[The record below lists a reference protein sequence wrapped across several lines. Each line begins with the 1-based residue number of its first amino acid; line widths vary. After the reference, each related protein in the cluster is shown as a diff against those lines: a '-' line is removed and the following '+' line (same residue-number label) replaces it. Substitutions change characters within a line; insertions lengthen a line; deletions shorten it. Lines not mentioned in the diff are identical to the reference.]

1 MSSFLS
7 RPILG
12 LKERVVLPLA
22 KRWISGVALD
32 SAIEDAKK
40 ANMKGIGAV
49 VNFLGEEIKDPATAD
64 AHANEYLRLQ
74 QALSDGGVNGF
85 ASVKL
90 TQLGLGSDNEAMGR
104 RLEKVASNA
113 DRLNQLLW
121 LDMEGSKFTDAT
133 IRTYLEARERHQGM
147 GVALQAYLRRSE
159 SDLKTILDAGGTV
172 RIVKGAY
179 RESHD
184 LVYPTKKEVTDN
196 FAKLMGTLFQRS
208 EGFAIGTHDTLL
220 VEQAKKLAESSH
232 TNFRF
237 EMLKGIRDELKEE
250 LVKSGYKVFEYLPYG
265 DSWYAYSKRRIK
277 EHPSNIWLLL
287 RSLV

>member
-1 MSSFLS
+1 M
-7 RPILG
+7 G

-40 ANMKGIGAV
+40 ANSKGMGAV
-49 VNFLGEEIKDPATAD
+49 VNFLGEEIKDPAFAD
-64 AHANEYLRLQ
+64 SHANEYLRLQ
-74 QALSDGGVNGF
+74 QALADGGVDGF

-90 TQLGLGSDNEAMGR
+90 TQLGLGSDDEGMER
-104 RLEKVASNA
+104 RLEKIGANA
-113 DRLNQLLW
+113 DRLKQLLW
-121 LDMEGSKFTDAT
+121 LDMEGSKYTDAT
-133 IRTYLEARERHQGM
+133 IKTYLAAKEKHQGM
-147 GVALQAYLRRSE
+147 GVALQAYLRRTE
-159 SDLKTILDAGGTV
+159 SDLKTILDAGGKV

-184 LVYPTKKEVTDN
+184 IVYSTKKEVTDN
-196 FAKLMGTLFQRS
+196 FARLMGTLFERS
-208 EGFAIGTHDTLL
+208 EGFAIGTHDSLL
-220 VEQAKKLAESSH
+220 VDQARRLAESSH

-237 EMLKGIRDELKEE
+237 ELLKGIRDELKDE
-250 LVKSGYKVFEYLPYG
+250 LVKSGYKVYEYLPYG

>member
-1 MSSFLS
+1 M
-7 RPILG
+7 G

-22 KRWISGVALD
+22 KRWISGVDLD
-32 SAIEDAKK
+32 SAIEDARK
-40 ANMKGIGAV
+40 ANSKGIGAV
-49 VNFLGEEIKDPATAD
+49 LNFLGEEIGDPATAN
-64 AHANEYLRLQ
+64 AHASEYIRLQ
-74 QALSDGGVNGF
+74 QSLADGGVDGF

-90 TQLGLGSDNEAMGR
+90 TQLGLGSDNEGMER
-104 RLEKVASNA
+104 RLERIAANA
-113 DRLNQLLW
+113 DLLNQLLW

-133 IRTYLEARERHQGM
+133 IKTYLAARERHQGM

-159 SDLKTILDAGGTV
+159 SDLKTLLDAGGKV

-179 RESHD
+179 RESSD
-184 LVYPTKKEVTDN
+184 IVYPTRKEVTDN
-196 FAKLMGTLFQRS
+196 FARLMETLFERS

-220 VEQAKKLAESSH
+220 VDKAKKFAESSH

-237 EMLKGIRDELKEE
+237 ELLKGIRDELKDD
-250 LVKSGYKVFEYLPYG
+250 LVKSGYKVYEYLPYG
-265 DSWYAYSKRRIK
+265 ENWYAYSKRRIK

>member
-1 MSSFLS
+1 M
-7 RPILG
+7 G

-40 ANMKGIGAV
+40 ANLKGIGAV

-64 AHANEYLRLQ
+64 AHTNEYLRLQ
-74 QALSDGGVNGF
+74 QALADGGVNGF

-90 TQLGLGSDNEAMGR
+90 TQLGLGSDDEGMER
-104 RLEKVASNA
+104 RLEKIASNA
-113 DRLNQLLW
+113 DSLNQLLW
-121 LDMEGSKFTDAT
+121 LDMEGSKSTDAT
-133 IRTYLEARERHQGM
+133 IKTYLAARERHQGM

-159 SDLKTILDAGGTV
+159 SDLKTILDAGGKV

-184 LVYPTKKEVTDN
+184 IIYPTKKEVTDN
-196 FAKLMGTLFQRS
+196 FTRLMGTLFERS

-232 TNFRF
+232 KNFRF
-237 EMLKGIRDELKEE
+237 ELLKGIRDELKDN
-250 LVKSGYKVFEYLPYG
+250 LVKSGYNVYEYLPYG

>member
-1 MSSFLS
+1 
-7 RPILG
+7 
-12 LKERVVLPLA
+12 
-22 KRWISGVALD
+22 
-32 SAIEDAKK
+32 
-40 ANMKGIGAV
+40 
-49 VNFLGEEIKDPATAD
+49 
-64 AHANEYLRLQ
+64 
-74 QALSDGGVNGF
+74 
-85 ASVKL
+85 
-90 TQLGLGSDNEAMGR
+90 
-104 RLEKVASNA
+104 
-113 DRLNQLLW
+113 LLW

-133 IRTYLEARERHQGM
+133 FKTYLAARERHQGV

-159 SDLKTILDAGGTV
+159 ADLKTILDAGGKV

-184 LVYPTKKEVTDN
+184 IVYPTKKEVTDN
-196 FAKLMGTLFQRS
+196 FAKLMGILFERG

-220 VEQAKKLAESSH
+220 IDKAKKLADSSH

-237 EMLKGIRDELKEE
+237 ELLKGIRDELKDE
-250 LVKSGYKVFEYLPYG
+250 LVKSGYHVHEYLPYG

>member
-1 MSSFLS
+1 M
-7 RPILG
+7 G

-40 ANMKGIGAV
+40 ANSKGIGAV

-90 TQLGLGSDNEAMGR
+90 TQLGLGSDKEGMER
-104 RLEKVASNA
+104 RLEKIASNA

-133 IRTYLEARERHQGM
+133 IKMYLAAREKHQGM

-159 SDLKTILDAGGTV
+159 SDLKTILDAGGKV

-184 LVYPTKKEVTDN
+184 IVYPTKKEVTDN
-196 FAKLMGTLFQRS
+196 FARLMGTLFERG
-208 EGFAIGTHDTLL
+208 EGFAIGTHDTHL
-220 VEQAKKLAESSH
+220 VDKAKKLAESSH

-237 EMLKGIRDELKEE
+237 ELLKGIRDELKDE
-250 LVKSGYKVFEYLPYG
+250 LVKSGYKVYEYLPYG